1 MNFLFAIAGI
11 FLSLPSHGLISKEG
25 IEYFTPEQKSYLE
38 EGIAASEWPSYCPMT
53 AELAKN
59 RVKPPK
65 GAIGKAEVL
74 VVDKSRRLLHLLHN
88 EQIIAS
94 YRIALGKSPV
104 GDKVREG
111 DNKTP
116 EGRYFIE
123 LKNPK
128 SEYHLGLKINYPNK
142 ADIEEALR
150 KGIKDPGKDI
160 LFHGL
165 PNSWY
170 KRKFINHPEDWT
182 RGCMA
187 VTDAQIEQIY
197 ASVEMGSYVEICP

>member
-1 MNFLFAIAGI
+1 MKFLFAIAGT
-11 FLSLPSHGLISKEG
+11 FLSIQAQALISKDG

-38 EGIAASEWPSYCPMT
+38 EGLASSEWPSYCPLID
-53 AELAKN
+53 ELAKK

-65 GAIGKAEVL
+65 GALEKAEVL

-88 EQIIAS
+88 EQVIAS

-104 GDKVREG
+104 GNKVREG

-142 ADIEEALR
+142 RDMEEAIR

-170 KRKFINHPEDWT
+170 KRKFIDHPKDWT

-187 VTDAQIEQIY
+187 VADTQIEQIY
-197 ASVEMGSYVEICP
+197 ASVDLGSYVEICP